1 MREMP
6 GYLQP
11 IYRRV
16 KWLDLIYRSDLSAM
30 HKLTATVLS
39 KTTSYNR
46 KKQLSMTNCSPYT
59 VSRILNTSVD
69 EARQYMNDLLE
80 LGWLWDTGRP
90 AGARQVYVICVNLKP
105 KELRK

>member
-1 MREMP
+1 MRDMP

-11 IYRRV
+11 VYRQV
-16 KWLDLIYRSDLSAM
+16 KWLDMIYRSDLSPM

-39 KTTSYNR
+39 KTTSYH
-46 KKQLSMTNCSPYT
+46 KKQQLAMTNCSPYT

-69 EARQYMNDLLE
+69 EAKQYMGDLLD

-90 AGARQVYVICVNLKP
+90 AGARQVYVTCVNLKP